1 MGSAQSHRPGLSSPC
16 PPAWPELPLL
26 VRSRDWHLIS
36 VSAHPHPET
45 PEYTRHSLYQAE
57 RPDSSE
63 GAQYQGNM
71 TMLWLVA
78 LCVLVLGVT
87 ELDCASHHARETR
100 GDQPGFD
107 EHLPSN
113 VTVQQGDTAYLHC
126 RIFNAE
132 NM

>member
-1 MGSAQSHRPGLSSPC
+1 MTLSHTRLSPG
-16 PPAWPELPLL
+16 
-26 VRSRDWHLIS
+26 
-36 VSAHPHPET
+36 
-45 PEYTRHSLYQAE
+45 
-57 RPDSSE
+57 
-63 GAQYQGNM
+63 
-71 TMLWLVA
+71 WLVA
-78 LCVLVLGVT
+78 LCVLVLDVT
-87 ELDCASHHARETR
+87 ELDCVSHHARETR

>member
-1 MGSAQSHRPGLSSPC
+1 MSHTRLSPG
-16 PPAWPELPLL
+16 
-26 VRSRDWHLIS
+26 
-36 VSAHPHPET
+36 
-45 PEYTRHSLYQAE
+45 
-57 RPDSSE
+57 
-63 GAQYQGNM
+63 
-71 TMLWLVA
+71 WLVA

-87 ELDCASHHARETR
+87 ELDCVSHHARETR

>member
-1 MGSAQSHRPGLSSPC
+1 MTLSHTRLSPG
-16 PPAWPELPLL
+16 
-26 VRSRDWHLIS
+26 
-36 VSAHPHPET
+36 
-45 PEYTRHSLYQAE
+45 
-57 RPDSSE
+57 
-63 GAQYQGNM
+63 
-71 TMLWLVA
+71 WLVA

-87 ELDCASHHARETR
+87 ELDCVSQHARETR